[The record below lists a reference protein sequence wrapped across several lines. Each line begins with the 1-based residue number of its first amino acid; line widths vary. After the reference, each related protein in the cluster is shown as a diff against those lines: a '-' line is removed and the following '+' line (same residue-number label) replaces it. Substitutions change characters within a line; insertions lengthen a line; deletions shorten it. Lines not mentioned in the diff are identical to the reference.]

1 MVRVRMTVSPQ
12 HHVDFLQRMGH
23 TVRAASGMYW
33 FNTNRGVYSS
43 FPYHRDIDARTVD
56 LASVLERDGVVARF
70 GCPVEQGVESYRLI
84 CSDTAYD
91 FHSLRS
97 RTRTQVRRGME
108 ACCVEQVDINLLR
121 TCAIP
126 LNADTLI
133 RQGRKVP
140 SDLAAYWTRY
150 YQHAATTVGAEAWAA
165 FVGSELAAYLISFTV
180 EDTANLLIVR
190 SSLKHL
196 DCFPNNALIYQFL
209 YQRLRAGDVRQV
221 SYGYESIQSGLSSLD
236 QFKTGMGFNRIPV
249 GQRIEMASW
258 LRPFVN
264 RYTTP
269 VANTLLKVVGQ
280 SENCAKLQGILNW
293 YQRQPGLKSTGRI
306 ARAA

>member
-1 MVRVRMTVSPQ
+1 MTVSAQ
-12 HHVDFLQRMGH
+12 HHIDFLQRMGH
-23 TVRAASGMYW
+23 TVRKASGMYW

-43 FPYHRDIDARTVD
+43 FPYHRDIDARTID
-56 LASVLERDGVVARF
+56 LAAVLGRDGVVARY
-70 GCPVEQGVESYRLI
+70 GCPLEQGVDSYRLV
-84 CSDTAYD
+84 CSDSNYD

-97 RTRTQVRRGME
+97 RTRTQVRRGLE
-108 ACCVEQVDINLLR
+108 ACCVEQVDFNLLR
-121 TCAIP
+121 SSAIP

-140 SDLAAYWTRY
+140 GDLAAYWTRY

-165 FVGSELAAYLISFTV
+165 FVGRELAAYLISFTV

-190 SSLKHL
+190 SSLQHL

-221 SYGYESIQSGLSSLD
+221 SYGYESIQSGLGSLD
-236 QFKTGMGFNRIPV
+236 QFKTGMGFEKIPV
-249 GQRIEMASW
+249 GQRLELARW

-264 RYTTP
+264 RCTTP
-269 VANTLLKVVGQ
+269 VANTLLRVVGQ
-280 SENCAKLQGILNW
+280 GENSARLQGILNW
-293 YQRQPGLKSTGRI
+293 YQQQPGLKSNLGI
-306 ARAA
+306 VRAA